1 MACSACAKRR
11 QQQANKTRSTP
22 TTTRSQNTSG
32 AQSQGA
38 NLRDKMRFT
47 GRQAMSRIEVERI
60 PGTVTDG
67 LFKFLDQKIAYFSD
81 IEREEAIAYIADLDG
96 RRRAVALEARGRV
109 LAYEEM
115 KKLLTLKQGG
125 CMSDIKS
132 RARLRPRTTSV
143 LDAMAAKVTADD
155 VAEPKKDVVD
165 VPENTTSVDLQ
176 GDSVPET
183 TTSADLQSDS
193 VPEPIQ
199 SPEVDVEDNDWLNQL
214 TVPEPEQQAPVSQT
228 PVVPEPEVHE
238 PAPVPSSDDLQ
249 RDELV
254 RRFQSLTTVD
264 PEVAEELYNSVFAPT
279 LEEQI
284 KRLRETEIETMRRQ
298 VEQQQQY
305 YQQMQQQSQQS
316 VSDKVD
322 AEITQK
328 YPRDQAAKILQSV
341 EFVQFLNSELP
352 PYATENGYDIL
363 KRAYAAGDA
372 SYVISAMDRFKGSR
386 AKPKPQ
392 VNADVSSG
400 GTQVA
405 DGNKTPKKLTEAQY
419 INERKKIMSA
429 PRGTYPPD
437 ALTKLAEQYLK
448 GA

>member
-1 MACSACAKRR
+1 
-11 QQQANKTRSTP
+11 
-22 TTTRSQNTSG
+22 
-32 AQSQGA
+32 
-38 NLRDKMRFT
+38 
-47 GRQAMSRIEVERI
+47 
-60 PGTVTDG
+60 
-67 LFKFLDQKIAYFSD
+67 
-81 IEREEAIAYIADLDG
+81 
-96 RRRAVALEARGRV
+96 
-109 LAYEEM
+109 
-115 KKLLTLKQGG
+115 
-125 CMSDIKS
+125 MSDIKS

-155 VAEPKKDVVD
+155 VAEPKKDTVD
-165 VPENTTSVDLQ
+165 VPENTANIDI
-176 GDSVPET
+176 
-183 TTSADLQSDS
+183 QSDS
-193 VPEPIQ
+193 VPELTQP
-199 SPEVDVEDNDWLNQL
+199 SEVNNEDDDWLGQL
-214 TVPEPEQQAPVSQT
+214 TVPEPAQSDPAPQTPTAVATEPPVS
-228 PVVPEPEVHE
+228 E
-238 PAPVPSSDDLQ
+238 PAPVLDTDDAQ
-249 RDELV
+249 REELV

-284 KRLRETEIETMRRQ
+284 KRLRETEIETMRKQ

-305 YQQMQQQSQQS
+305 YQQIQQQSQQS
-316 VSDKVD
+316 ISDKVD

-341 EFVQFLNSELP
+341 EFAQFLNSELP

-405 DGNKTPKKLTEAQY
+405 DGDKTPKKLTEAQY

>member
-1 MACSACAKRR
+1 
-11 QQQANKTRSTP
+11 
-22 TTTRSQNTSG
+22 
-32 AQSQGA
+32 
-38 NLRDKMRFT
+38 
-47 GRQAMSRIEVERI
+47 
-60 PGTVTDG
+60 
-67 LFKFLDQKIAYFSD
+67 
-81 IEREEAIAYIADLDG
+81 
-96 RRRAVALEARGRV
+96 
-109 LAYEEM
+109 
-115 KKLLTLKQGG
+115 
-125 CMSDIKS
+125 MSDIKS

-155 VAEPKKDVVD
+155 VAEPKKDTVD
-165 VPENTTSVDLQ
+165 VAEIPTSV
-176 GDSVPET
+176 
-183 TTSADLQSDS
+183 DLQSDS
-193 VPEPIQ
+193 VPETPTHTDLQ
-199 SPEVDVEDNDWLNQL
+199 SNSVSEPTPPPEVSNEDDDWLGQL
-214 TVPEPEQQAPVSQT
+214 TVSEPAQSDPAPQT
-228 PVVPEPEVHE
+228 PAAAVVEPQVPEPT
-238 PAPVPSSDDLQ
+238 PVLDTDDAQ
-249 RDELV
+249 REDLV

-284 KRLRETEIETMRRQ
+284 KRLRETEIATMRQQ

-316 VSDKVD
+316 ISDKVD

-405 DGNKTPKKLTEAQY
+405 DGDKTPKKLTEAQY

>member
-1 MACSACAKRR
+1 
-11 QQQANKTRSTP
+11 
-22 TTTRSQNTSG
+22 
-32 AQSQGA
+32 
-38 NLRDKMRFT
+38 
-47 GRQAMSRIEVERI
+47 
-60 PGTVTDG
+60 
-67 LFKFLDQKIAYFSD
+67 
-81 IEREEAIAYIADLDG
+81 
-96 RRRAVALEARGRV
+96 
-109 LAYEEM
+109 
-115 KKLLTLKQGG
+115 
-125 CMSDIKS
+125 MSDIKS

-155 VAEPKKDVVD
+155 VAEPTKDISN
-165 VPENTTSVDLQ
+165 VPESATSADIQGDSVSETTTSVDI
-176 GDSVPET
+176 
-183 TTSADLQSDS
+183 QSDS
-193 VPEPIQ
+193 VPEPAK
-199 SPEVDVEDNDWLNQL
+199 SPEVSTEDNDWLSQL
-214 TVPEPEQQAPVSQT
+214 TVPEPEQQVSVSQT
-228 PVVPEPEVHE
+228 TTVPEPEAHE
-238 PAPVPSSDDLQ
+238 PAPVPSSDDSQ

-284 KRLRETEIETMRRQ
+284 KRLRETEIETMRKQ

-316 VSDKVD
+316 ISDKVD

-341 EFVQFLNSELP
+341 EFAQFLNSELP

>member
-1 MACSACAKRR
+1 
-11 QQQANKTRSTP
+11 
-22 TTTRSQNTSG
+22 
-32 AQSQGA
+32 
-38 NLRDKMRFT
+38 
-47 GRQAMSRIEVERI
+47 
-60 PGTVTDG
+60 
-67 LFKFLDQKIAYFSD
+67 
-81 IEREEAIAYIADLDG
+81 
-96 RRRAVALEARGRV
+96 
-109 LAYEEM
+109 
-115 KKLLTLKQGG
+115 
-125 CMSDIKS
+125 MSDIKS

-155 VAEPKKDVVD
+155 VAEPKKDTVD
-165 VPENTTSVDLQ
+165 VPENTAN
-176 GDSVPET
+176 
-183 TTSADLQSDS
+183 ADIQSDS
-193 VPEPIQ
+193 VPETIAGHDIQ
-199 SPEVDVEDNDWLNQL
+199 SDSVPESTQPPEVSTEDNDWLGQL
-214 TVPEPEQQAPVSQT
+214 TVPEPAQSDPDPAPAPQTPAAVATEPPVSEPT
-228 PVVPEPEVHE
+228 PVLDT
-238 PAPVPSSDDLQ
+238 DDAQ
-249 RDELV
+249 RAELV

-284 KRLRETEIETMRRQ
+284 KRLRETEIETMRKQ

-305 YQQMQQQSQQS
+305 YQQIQQQSQQS
-316 VSDKVD
+316 ISDKVD

-341 EFVQFLNSELP
+341 EFAQFLNSELP

-405 DGNKTPKKLTEAQY
+405 DGDKAPKKLTEAQY
-419 INERKKIMSA
+419 ISERKKIMSA

>member
-1 MACSACAKRR
+1 
-11 QQQANKTRSTP
+11 
-22 TTTRSQNTSG
+22 
-32 AQSQGA
+32 
-38 NLRDKMRFT
+38 
-47 GRQAMSRIEVERI
+47 
-60 PGTVTDG
+60 
-67 LFKFLDQKIAYFSD
+67 
-81 IEREEAIAYIADLDG
+81 
-96 RRRAVALEARGRV
+96 
-109 LAYEEM
+109 
-115 KKLLTLKQGG
+115 
-125 CMSDIKS
+125 MSDIKS

-155 VAEPKKDVVD
+155 VAEPKKDTVD
-165 VPENTTSVDLQ
+165 VPENTANADIQS
-176 GDSVPET
+176 DSVPET
-183 TTSADLQSDS
+183 TAGRDIQSDS
-193 VPEPIQ
+193 VSESAPP
-199 SPEVDVEDNDWLNQL
+199 PEVNNEDDDWLGQL
-214 TVPEPEQQAPVSQT
+214 TVPEPAQSDPAQQTSAAEATEPPVS
-228 PVVPEPEVHE
+228 E
-238 PAPVPSSDDLQ
+238 PAPVLDTDDAQ

-284 KRLRETEIETMRRQ
+284 KRLRETEIETMRKQ

-305 YQQMQQQSQQS
+305 YQQIQQQSQQS
-316 VSDKVD
+316 ISDKVD

-341 EFVQFLNSELP
+341 EFAQFLNSELP

-405 DGNKTPKKLTEAQY
+405 DGEKTPKKLTEAQY

>member
-1 MACSACAKRR
+1 
-11 QQQANKTRSTP
+11 
-22 TTTRSQNTSG
+22 
-32 AQSQGA
+32 
-38 NLRDKMRFT
+38 
-47 GRQAMSRIEVERI
+47 
-60 PGTVTDG
+60 
-67 LFKFLDQKIAYFSD
+67 
-81 IEREEAIAYIADLDG
+81 
-96 RRRAVALEARGRV
+96 
-109 LAYEEM
+109 
-115 KKLLTLKQGG
+115 
-125 CMSDIKS
+125 MSDIKS

-155 VAEPKKDVVD
+155 VAEPRKDTVD
-165 VPENTTSVDLQ
+165 VPENTTNADIQS
-176 GDSVPET
+176 DSVPET
-183 TTSADLQSDS
+183 TAGHGIQSDS
-193 VPEPIQ
+193 VPEPSQ
-199 SPEVDVEDNDWLNQL
+199 SSEVNNEDDDWLGQL
-214 TVPEPEQQAPVSQT
+214 TVPEPEQQTPATQT
-228 PVVPEPEVHE
+228 TTVPEPEVHE
-238 PAPVPSSDDLQ
+238 PAPVPNSDDAQ
-249 RDELV
+249 RAELA
-254 RRFQSLTTVD
+254 RRFQNLTTVD

-279 LEEQI
+279 LEEHI
-284 KRLRETEIETMRRQ
+284 KRLRETEIETMRKQ

-405 DGNKTPKKLTEAQY
+405 DGDKTPKKLTEAQY

>member
-1 MACSACAKRR
+1 
-11 QQQANKTRSTP
+11 
-22 TTTRSQNTSG
+22 
-32 AQSQGA
+32 
-38 NLRDKMRFT
+38 
-47 GRQAMSRIEVERI
+47 
-60 PGTVTDG
+60 
-67 LFKFLDQKIAYFSD
+67 
-81 IEREEAIAYIADLDG
+81 
-96 RRRAVALEARGRV
+96 
-109 LAYEEM
+109 
-115 KKLLTLKQGG
+115 
-125 CMSDIKS
+125 MSDIKS

-155 VAEPKKDVVD
+155 VAEPKKDTAD
-165 VPENTTSVDLQ
+165 VPETSTNADIQ
-176 GDSVPET
+176 SDSVPET
-183 TTSADLQSDS
+183 PAGHDIQSDS
-193 VPEPIQ
+193 VPEPAQ
-199 SPEVDVEDNDWLNQL
+199 SSEVSTDDSDWLSQL
-214 TVPEPEQQAPVSQT
+214 TVPEPEQQIPATQT
-228 PVVPEPEVHE
+228 TTVPEPEVHE
-238 PAPVPSSDDLQ
+238 PAPVSNSDDSQ
-249 RDELV
+249 REELV

-284 KRLRETEIETMRRQ
+284 KRLRETEIETMRKQ

-316 VSDKVD
+316 ISDKVD

-341 EFVQFLNSELP
+341 EFAQFLNSELP

-405 DGNKTPKKLTEAQY
+405 DGDKTPKKLTEAQY

>member
-1 MACSACAKRR
+1 
-11 QQQANKTRSTP
+11 
-22 TTTRSQNTSG
+22 
-32 AQSQGA
+32 
-38 NLRDKMRFT
+38 
-47 GRQAMSRIEVERI
+47 
-60 PGTVTDG
+60 
-67 LFKFLDQKIAYFSD
+67 
-81 IEREEAIAYIADLDG
+81 
-96 RRRAVALEARGRV
+96 
-109 LAYEEM
+109 
-115 KKLLTLKQGG
+115 
-125 CMSDIKS
+125 MSDIKS

-155 VAEPKKDVVD
+155 VAEPKKDTAD
-165 VPENTTSVDLQ
+165 VPENTANADIQS
-176 GDSVPET
+176 GSVPET
-183 TTSADLQSDS
+183 TAGQDIQSDS
-193 VPEPIQ
+193 VSEPA
-199 SPEVDVEDNDWLNQL
+199 PPAEVNNEDDDWLGQL
-214 TVPEPEQQAPVSQT
+214 TVPEPAQSDPAPQT
-228 PVVPEPEVHE
+228 PVAVATEPPVSE
-238 PAPVPSSDDLQ
+238 PTPVLDTDDAQ
-249 RDELV
+249 RAELV

-341 EFVQFLNSELP
+341 EFAQFLNSELP

-405 DGNKTPKKLTEAQY
+405 DGDKAPKKLTEAQY

>member
-1 MACSACAKRR
+1 
-11 QQQANKTRSTP
+11 
-22 TTTRSQNTSG
+22 
-32 AQSQGA
+32 
-38 NLRDKMRFT
+38 
-47 GRQAMSRIEVERI
+47 
-60 PGTVTDG
+60 
-67 LFKFLDQKIAYFSD
+67 
-81 IEREEAIAYIADLDG
+81 
-96 RRRAVALEARGRV
+96 
-109 LAYEEM
+109 
-115 KKLLTLKQGG
+115 
-125 CMSDIKS
+125 MSDIKS

-155 VAEPKKDVVD
+155 VAEPKKDTVD

-176 GDSVPET
+176 SDSVPET
-183 TTSADLQSDS
+183 TAGHDIQSDS
-193 VPEPIQ
+193 VSEQTQP
-199 SPEVDVEDNDWLNQL
+199 PEVNNEDDYDWLGQL
-214 TVPEPEQQAPVSQT
+214 TVPEPAQSDPTPQIPAAVTTEPPVS
-228 PVVPEPEVHE
+228 E
-238 PAPVPSSDDLQ
+238 PAPVLDTDDAQ
-249 RDELV
+249 RAELA
-254 RRFQSLTTVD
+254 RRFQNLTTVD

-284 KRLRETEIETMRRQ
+284 KRLRETEIETMRKQ

-305 YQQMQQQSQQS
+305 YQQIQQQSQQS
-316 VSDKVD
+316 ISDKVD

-341 EFVQFLNSELP
+341 EFAQFLNSELP

-419 INERKKIMSA
+419 ISERKKIMSA

>member
-1 MACSACAKRR
+1 
-11 QQQANKTRSTP
+11 
-22 TTTRSQNTSG
+22 
-32 AQSQGA
+32 
-38 NLRDKMRFT
+38 
-47 GRQAMSRIEVERI
+47 
-60 PGTVTDG
+60 
-67 LFKFLDQKIAYFSD
+67 
-81 IEREEAIAYIADLDG
+81 
-96 RRRAVALEARGRV
+96 
-109 LAYEEM
+109 
-115 KKLLTLKQGG
+115 
-125 CMSDIKS
+125 MSDIKS

-155 VAEPKKDVVD
+155 VAEPKKDTVD
-165 VPENTTSVDLQ
+165 VPENTANADIQS
-176 GDSVPET
+176 DSVPET
-183 TTSADLQSDS
+183 TAGHDIQSDS
-193 VPEPIQ
+193 VPESTQP
-199 SPEVDVEDNDWLNQL
+199 PEVNNEDDDWLGQL
-214 TVPEPEQQAPVSQT
+214 TVPEPAQSDPAPQTPAAAATEPPVSEPT
-228 PVVPEPEVHE
+228 PVLDT
-238 PAPVPSSDDLQ
+238 DDSQ
-249 RDELV
+249 REELV

-284 KRLRETEIETMRRQ
+284 KRLRETEIETMRKQ

-305 YQQMQQQSQQS
+305 YQQIQQQSQQS
-316 VSDKVD
+316 ISDKVD

-341 EFVQFLNSELP
+341 EFAQFLNSELP

-400 GTQVA
+400 GTQIA
-405 DGNKTPKKLTEAQY
+405 DGEKAPKKLTEAQY

>member
-1 MACSACAKRR
+1 
-11 QQQANKTRSTP
+11 
-22 TTTRSQNTSG
+22 
-32 AQSQGA
+32 
-38 NLRDKMRFT
+38 
-47 GRQAMSRIEVERI
+47 
-60 PGTVTDG
+60 
-67 LFKFLDQKIAYFSD
+67 
-81 IEREEAIAYIADLDG
+81 
-96 RRRAVALEARGRV
+96 
-109 LAYEEM
+109 
-115 KKLLTLKQGG
+115 
-125 CMSDIKS
+125 MSDIKS

-155 VAEPKKDVVD
+155 VAEPKKDTVD
-165 VPENTTSVDLQ
+165 VSETPTHIDLQSDGVPETPTSVDLQ
-176 GDSVPET
+176 SNSVSEPTPPPEVSNEDDDWLGQLT
-183 TTSADLQSDS
+183 VSEPAQSDPAPQTPAAVVVEPQ
-193 VPEPIQ
+193 VPEP
-199 SPEVDVEDNDWLNQL
+199 
-214 TVPEPEQQAPVSQT
+214 T
-228 PVVPEPEVHE
+228 PVLDI
-238 PAPVPSSDDLQ
+238 DDAQ
-249 RDELV
+249 REELV

-284 KRLRETEIETMRRQ
+284 KRLRETEIATMRQQ

-316 VSDKVD
+316 ISDKVD

-405 DGNKTPKKLTEAQY
+405 EGNKTPKKLTEAQY

>member
-1 MACSACAKRR
+1 
-11 QQQANKTRSTP
+11 
-22 TTTRSQNTSG
+22 
-32 AQSQGA
+32 
-38 NLRDKMRFT
+38 
-47 GRQAMSRIEVERI
+47 
-60 PGTVTDG
+60 
-67 LFKFLDQKIAYFSD
+67 
-81 IEREEAIAYIADLDG
+81 
-96 RRRAVALEARGRV
+96 
-109 LAYEEM
+109 
-115 KKLLTLKQGG
+115 
-125 CMSDIKS
+125 MSDIKS

-155 VAEPKKDVVD
+155 VAEPRKDTVD
-165 VPENTTSVDLQ
+165 VPENTTSADIQ
-176 GDSVPET
+176 SDSVPET
-183 TTSADLQSDS
+183 TVGHDIQSDS
-193 VPEPIQ
+193 VPEPSQ
-199 SPEVDVEDNDWLNQL
+199 SSEVNNEDDDWLGQL
-214 TVPEPEQQAPVSQT
+214 TVPEPEQQTPATQT
-228 PVVPEPEVHE
+228 TTVPEPEVHE
-238 PAPVPSSDDLQ
+238 PAPVPNSDDAQ
-249 RDELV
+249 RAELA
-254 RRFQSLTTVD
+254 RRFQNLTTVD

-279 LEEQI
+279 LEEHI
-284 KRLRETEIETMRRQ
+284 KRLRETEIETMRKQ

-405 DGNKTPKKLTEAQY
+405 DGDKTPKKLTEAQY

>member
-1 MACSACAKRR
+1 
-11 QQQANKTRSTP
+11 
-22 TTTRSQNTSG
+22 
-32 AQSQGA
+32 
-38 NLRDKMRFT
+38 
-47 GRQAMSRIEVERI
+47 
-60 PGTVTDG
+60 
-67 LFKFLDQKIAYFSD
+67 
-81 IEREEAIAYIADLDG
+81 
-96 RRRAVALEARGRV
+96 
-109 LAYEEM
+109 
-115 KKLLTLKQGG
+115 
-125 CMSDIKS
+125 MSDIKS

-155 VAEPKKDVVD
+155 VAEPKKDTVD
-165 VPENTTSVDLQ
+165 VPENTANADIQS
-176 GDSVPET
+176 DSVPET
-183 TTSADLQSDS
+183 TTSANLQSDS
-193 VPEPIQ
+193 VPEPAQ
-199 SPEVDVEDNDWLNQL
+199 SSEVNNEDDDWLGQL
-214 TVPEPEQQAPVSQT
+214 TVPESAQSDPAPAPAPQT
-228 PVVPEPEVHE
+228 PAAVATEPSVSE
-238 PAPVPSSDDLQ
+238 PAPVLATDDAQ
-249 RDELV
+249 RAELA
-254 RRFQSLTTVD
+254 RRFQNLTTVD

-284 KRLRETEIETMRRQ
+284 KRLRETEIETMRKQ

-316 VSDKVD
+316 ISDKVD

-341 EFVQFLNSELP
+341 EFAQFLNSELP

-405 DGNKTPKKLTEAQY
+405 DGDKAPKKLTEAQY

>member
-1 MACSACAKRR
+1 
-11 QQQANKTRSTP
+11 
-22 TTTRSQNTSG
+22 
-32 AQSQGA
+32 
-38 NLRDKMRFT
+38 
-47 GRQAMSRIEVERI
+47 
-60 PGTVTDG
+60 
-67 LFKFLDQKIAYFSD
+67 
-81 IEREEAIAYIADLDG
+81 
-96 RRRAVALEARGRV
+96 
-109 LAYEEM
+109 
-115 KKLLTLKQGG
+115 
-125 CMSDIKS
+125 MSDIKS

-155 VAEPKKDVVD
+155 VAEPRKDTVD
-165 VPENTTSVDLQ
+165 VPENTTS
-176 GDSVPET
+176 
-183 TTSADLQSDS
+183 ADIQSDS
-193 VPEPIQ
+193 VPEPAQ
-199 SPEVDVEDNDWLNQL
+199 SSEVSTDDSDWLSQL
-214 TVPEPEQQAPVSQT
+214 TVPEPEQQTPTTQT
-228 PVVPEPEVHE
+228 ITVPEPEPEVHE
-238 PAPVPSSDDLQ
+238 PTPVPNSDDSQ
-249 RDELV
+249 REELV

-264 PEVAEELYNSVFAPT
+264 PEVAEELYNSVFATT

-284 KRLRETEIETMRRQ
+284 KRLRETEIETMRKQ

-316 VSDKVD
+316 ISDKVD

-341 EFVQFLNSELP
+341 EFAQFLNSELP

-419 INERKKIMSA
+419 ISERKKIMSA

>member
-1 MACSACAKRR
+1 
-11 QQQANKTRSTP
+11 
-22 TTTRSQNTSG
+22 
-32 AQSQGA
+32 
-38 NLRDKMRFT
+38 
-47 GRQAMSRIEVERI
+47 
-60 PGTVTDG
+60 
-67 LFKFLDQKIAYFSD
+67 
-81 IEREEAIAYIADLDG
+81 
-96 RRRAVALEARGRV
+96 
-109 LAYEEM
+109 
-115 KKLLTLKQGG
+115 
-125 CMSDIKS
+125 MSDIKS

-155 VAEPKKDVVD
+155 VAEPKKDTVD

-183 TTSADLQSDS
+183 TTSVDIQGDS
-193 VPEPIQ
+193 VSEPTQ
-199 SPEVDVEDNDWLNQL
+199 PPEVNNEDDDWLGQL
-214 TVPEPEQQAPVSQT
+214 TVPEPAQSDPAPQTPAAVATEPPVS
-228 PVVPEPEVHE
+228 E
-238 PAPVPSSDDLQ
+238 PAPVLDTDDAQ
-249 RDELV
+249 REELV

-284 KRLRETEIETMRRQ
+284 KRLRETEIETMRKQ
-298 VEQQQQY
+298 VEQQHQY

-341 EFVQFLNSELP
+341 EFAQFLNSELP

>member
-1 MACSACAKRR
+1 
-11 QQQANKTRSTP
+11 
-22 TTTRSQNTSG
+22 
-32 AQSQGA
+32 
-38 NLRDKMRFT
+38 
-47 GRQAMSRIEVERI
+47 
-60 PGTVTDG
+60 
-67 LFKFLDQKIAYFSD
+67 
-81 IEREEAIAYIADLDG
+81 
-96 RRRAVALEARGRV
+96 
-109 LAYEEM
+109 
-115 KKLLTLKQGG
+115 
-125 CMSDIKS
+125 MSDIKS

-155 VAEPKKDVVD
+155 VAEPKKDTVD
-165 VPENTTSVDLQ
+165 VL
-176 GDSVPET
+176 ET
-183 TTSADLQSDS
+183 PTSANLQSDS
-193 VPEPIQ
+193 VPETTAGHDIQ
-199 SPEVDVEDNDWLNQL
+199 SDSVPEPSQSSEVNNEDDDWLGQL
-214 TVPEPEQQAPVSQT
+214 TVPEPEQQTPATQT
-228 PVVPEPEVHE
+228 TTVPEPEVHE
-238 PAPVPSSDDLQ
+238 PAPVPNSDDAQ
-249 RDELV
+249 RAELA
-254 RRFQSLTTVD
+254 RRFQNLTTVD

-284 KRLRETEIETMRRQ
+284 KRLRETEIEPMRRQ
-298 VEQQQQY
+298 GEQQQQY

-316 VSDKVD
+316 ISDKVD

-328 YPRDQAAKILQSV
+328 YSRDQAAKILQSV

-363 KRAYAAGDA
+363 KRAYVAGDA

-405 DGNKTPKKLTEAQY
+405 DGDKTPKKLTEAQY

>member
-1 MACSACAKRR
+1 
-11 QQQANKTRSTP
+11 
-22 TTTRSQNTSG
+22 
-32 AQSQGA
+32 
-38 NLRDKMRFT
+38 
-47 GRQAMSRIEVERI
+47 
-60 PGTVTDG
+60 
-67 LFKFLDQKIAYFSD
+67 
-81 IEREEAIAYIADLDG
+81 
-96 RRRAVALEARGRV
+96 
-109 LAYEEM
+109 
-115 KKLLTLKQGG
+115 
-125 CMSDIKS
+125 MSDIKS

-155 VAEPKKDVVD
+155 VAEPKKDTVD
-165 VPENTTSVDLQ
+165 VPENTAN
-176 GDSVPET
+176 
-183 TTSADLQSDS
+183 ADIQSDS
-193 VPEPIQ
+193 VPENTANADIQ
-199 SPEVDVEDNDWLNQL
+199 SDSVSEPTQPPEVNNEDDDWLGQL
-214 TVPEPEQQAPVSQT
+214 TVPEPAQSDPAPQIPAAVATEPPVSEPT
-228 PVVPEPEVHE
+228 PVLYT
-238 PAPVPSSDDLQ
+238 DDAQ
-249 RDELV
+249 RAELA
-254 RRFQSLTTVD
+254 RRFQNLTTVD

-284 KRLRETEIETMRRQ
+284 KRLRETEIETMRKQ

-316 VSDKVD
+316 ISDKVD

-405 DGNKTPKKLTEAQY
+405 DGDKAPKKLTEAQY

>member
-1 MACSACAKRR
+1 
-11 QQQANKTRSTP
+11 
-22 TTTRSQNTSG
+22 
-32 AQSQGA
+32 
-38 NLRDKMRFT
+38 
-47 GRQAMSRIEVERI
+47 
-60 PGTVTDG
+60 
-67 LFKFLDQKIAYFSD
+67 
-81 IEREEAIAYIADLDG
+81 
-96 RRRAVALEARGRV
+96 
-109 LAYEEM
+109 
-115 KKLLTLKQGG
+115 
-125 CMSDIKS
+125 MSDIKS

-155 VAEPKKDVVD
+155 VAEPKKDTVEVVEIPTSAD
-165 VPENTTSVDLQ
+165 VQS
-176 GDSVPET
+176 DSVSET
-183 TTSADLQSDS
+183 TTSTNLQSDS
-193 VPEPIQ
+193 VPEPTQ
-199 SPEVDVEDNDWLNQL
+199 SAEASTDDNDWLSQL
-214 TVPEPEQQAPVSQT
+214 TVPEPEQQVPVSQT
-228 PVVPEPEVHE
+228 TTVPEPEAHE
-238 PAPVPSSDDLQ
+238 LAPAPASSSDDAQ
-249 RDELV
+249 REELV

-279 LEEQI
+279 LEEHI

-305 YQQMQQQSQQS
+305 YQQIQQQSQQS
-316 VSDKVD
+316 ISDKVD

-372 SYVISAMDRFKGSR
+372 SYVISAMDRFKSSR

>member
-1 MACSACAKRR
+1 
-11 QQQANKTRSTP
+11 
-22 TTTRSQNTSG
+22 
-32 AQSQGA
+32 
-38 NLRDKMRFT
+38 
-47 GRQAMSRIEVERI
+47 
-60 PGTVTDG
+60 
-67 LFKFLDQKIAYFSD
+67 
-81 IEREEAIAYIADLDG
+81 
-96 RRRAVALEARGRV
+96 
-109 LAYEEM
+109 
-115 KKLLTLKQGG
+115 
-125 CMSDIKS
+125 MSDIKS

-155 VAEPKKDVVD
+155 VAEPKKDTVD
-165 VPENTTSVDLQ
+165 VPENTTN
-176 GDSVPET
+176 
-183 TTSADLQSDS
+183 ADIQSDS
-193 VPEPIQ
+193 VPENATSVDIQ
-199 SPEVDVEDNDWLNQL
+199 SDSVSEPAPPPEVNNEDDDDWIGQL
-214 TVPEPEQQAPVSQT
+214 TVPEPTQSDPAPQTPAAATEPPVSEPT
-228 PVVPEPEVHE
+228 PVLDTGD
-238 PAPVPSSDDLQ
+238 SQ
-249 RDELV
+249 REELV

-284 KRLRETEIETMRRQ
+284 KRLRETEIETMRKQ

-316 VSDKVD
+316 ISDKVD

>member
-1 MACSACAKRR
+1 
-11 QQQANKTRSTP
+11 
-22 TTTRSQNTSG
+22 
-32 AQSQGA
+32 
-38 NLRDKMRFT
+38 
-47 GRQAMSRIEVERI
+47 
-60 PGTVTDG
+60 
-67 LFKFLDQKIAYFSD
+67 
-81 IEREEAIAYIADLDG
+81 
-96 RRRAVALEARGRV
+96 
-109 LAYEEM
+109 
-115 KKLLTLKQGG
+115 
-125 CMSDIKS
+125 MSDIKS

-155 VAEPKKDVVD
+155 VAEPKKDTVD
-165 VPENTTSVDLQ
+165 APETTTSADIQSDSVPETTTSVDLQ
-176 GDSVPET
+176 GDSVPEST
-183 TTSADLQSDS
+183 Q
-193 VPEPIQ
+193 P
-199 SPEVDVEDNDWLNQL
+199 PEVNNEDDDWLGQL
-214 TVPEPEQQAPVSQT
+214 TVPEPAQSDPDPDPAPQTPAAVATEPPVSEPT
-228 PVVPEPEVHE
+228 PVLDT
-238 PAPVPSSDDLQ
+238 DDAQ
-249 RDELV
+249 RAELV

-284 KRLRETEIETMRRQ
+284 KRLRETEIETMRKQ

-305 YQQMQQQSQQS
+305 YQQIQQQSQQS
-316 VSDKVD
+316 ISDKVD

-341 EFVQFLNSELP
+341 EFAQFLNSELP

-405 DGNKTPKKLTEAQY
+405 DGDKAPKKLTEAQY

>member
-1 MACSACAKRR
+1 
-11 QQQANKTRSTP
+11 
-22 TTTRSQNTSG
+22 
-32 AQSQGA
+32 
-38 NLRDKMRFT
+38 
-47 GRQAMSRIEVERI
+47 
-60 PGTVTDG
+60 
-67 LFKFLDQKIAYFSD
+67 
-81 IEREEAIAYIADLDG
+81 
-96 RRRAVALEARGRV
+96 
-109 LAYEEM
+109 
-115 KKLLTLKQGG
+115 
-125 CMSDIKS
+125 MSDIKS

-155 VAEPKKDVVD
+155 VAEPTKDISNVPESATGVD
-165 VPENTTSVDLQ
+165 VQ
-176 GDSVPET
+176 GDSVSET
-183 TTSADLQSDS
+183 PTHIDLQSDS
-193 VPEPIQ
+193 VSEPTQ
-199 SPEVDVEDNDWLNQL
+199 SPEVNSEDDDWLGQL
-214 TVPEPEQQAPVSQT
+214 TVPEPAQSDPAPQT
-228 PVVPEPEVHE
+228 PATQTTIVPESEVHE
-238 PAPVPSSDDLQ
+238 PAPVSNSDDSQ
-249 RDELV
+249 REELV

-279 LEEQI
+279 LEEHI
-284 KRLRETEIETMRRQ
+284 KRLRETEIETMRKQ

-305 YQQMQQQSQQS
+305 YQQIQQQSQQS
-316 VSDKVD
+316 ISDKVD

-341 EFVQFLNSELP
+341 EFAQFLNSELP

>member
-1 MACSACAKRR
+1 
-11 QQQANKTRSTP
+11 
-22 TTTRSQNTSG
+22 
-32 AQSQGA
+32 
-38 NLRDKMRFT
+38 
-47 GRQAMSRIEVERI
+47 
-60 PGTVTDG
+60 
-67 LFKFLDQKIAYFSD
+67 
-81 IEREEAIAYIADLDG
+81 
-96 RRRAVALEARGRV
+96 
-109 LAYEEM
+109 
-115 KKLLTLKQGG
+115 
-125 CMSDIKS
+125 MSDIKS

-155 VAEPKKDVVD
+155 VAEPKKDTLD
-165 VPENTTSVDLQ
+165 VPENTTRADIQS
-176 GDSVPET
+176 DSVPET
-183 TTSADLQSDS
+183 TTSADIQGDS
-193 VPEPIQ
+193 IPEPAQ
-199 SPEVDVEDNDWLNQL
+199 SPEVSTEDNDWLSQL
-214 TVPEPEQQAPVSQT
+214 TVPEPEQQVPVTQPT
-228 PVVPEPEVHE
+228 TVPEIEASE
-238 PAPVPSSDDLQ
+238 PAPSPNTDDLQ
-249 RDELV
+249 REELV

-279 LEEQI
+279 LDEHI
-284 KRLRETEIETMRRQ
+284 KRLRETEIETMRKQ

-316 VSDKVD
+316 ISDKVD

-400 GTQVA
+400 G
-405 DGNKTPKKLTEAQY
+405 G
-419 INERKKIMSA
+419 R
-429 PRGTYPPD
+429 
-437 ALTKLAEQYLK
+437 
-448 GA
+448 

>member
-1 MACSACAKRR
+1 
-11 QQQANKTRSTP
+11 
-22 TTTRSQNTSG
+22 
-32 AQSQGA
+32 
-38 NLRDKMRFT
+38 
-47 GRQAMSRIEVERI
+47 
-60 PGTVTDG
+60 
-67 LFKFLDQKIAYFSD
+67 
-81 IEREEAIAYIADLDG
+81 
-96 RRRAVALEARGRV
+96 
-109 LAYEEM
+109 
-115 KKLLTLKQGG
+115 
-125 CMSDIKS
+125 MSDIKS

-155 VAEPKKDVVD
+155 VAEPKKDIAD
-165 VPENTTSVDLQ
+165 APENTTSVDIQ

-183 TTSADLQSDS
+183 TTSVDIQGDS
-193 VPEPIQ
+193 VPEPSQ
-199 SPEVDVEDNDWLNQL
+199 SSEISTDDNDWLEQL
-214 TVPEPEQQAPVSQT
+214 TVPESTQPDPAPQT
-228 PVVPEPEVHE
+228 PATQTTVVPEPEVYE
-238 PAPVPSSDDLQ
+238 PSPVPSSDDSQ
-249 RDELV
+249 REELV

-284 KRLRETEIETMRRQ
+284 KRLRETEIETMRKQ

-341 EFVQFLNSELP
+341 EFAQFLNNELP

>member
-1 MACSACAKRR
+1 
-11 QQQANKTRSTP
+11 
-22 TTTRSQNTSG
+22 
-32 AQSQGA
+32 
-38 NLRDKMRFT
+38 
-47 GRQAMSRIEVERI
+47 
-60 PGTVTDG
+60 
-67 LFKFLDQKIAYFSD
+67 
-81 IEREEAIAYIADLDG
+81 
-96 RRRAVALEARGRV
+96 
-109 LAYEEM
+109 
-115 KKLLTLKQGG
+115 
-125 CMSDIKS
+125 MSDIKS

-155 VAEPKKDVVD
+155 VAEPKKDTVD
-165 VPENTTSVDLQ
+165 VPENTAN
-176 GDSVPET
+176 
-183 TTSADLQSDS
+183 ADIQSDS
-193 VPEPIQ
+193 VPETAAGHDIQ
-199 SPEVDVEDNDWLNQL
+199 SDSVSESTQPPEVNNEDDDWLGQL
-214 TVPEPEQQAPVSQT
+214 TVPEPTQLDPAPQTPAAVATEPPVSEPT
-228 PVVPEPEVHE
+228 PVLDT
-238 PAPVPSSDDLQ
+238 DDAQ
-249 RDELV
+249 RDELA
-254 RRFQSLTTVD
+254 RRFQNLTTVD

-316 VSDKVD
+316 ISDKVD

-341 EFVQFLNSELP
+341 EFAQFLNSELP

-405 DGNKTPKKLTEAQY
+405 DGDKAPKKLTEAQY

>member
-1 MACSACAKRR
+1 
-11 QQQANKTRSTP
+11 
-22 TTTRSQNTSG
+22 
-32 AQSQGA
+32 
-38 NLRDKMRFT
+38 
-47 GRQAMSRIEVERI
+47 
-60 PGTVTDG
+60 
-67 LFKFLDQKIAYFSD
+67 
-81 IEREEAIAYIADLDG
+81 
-96 RRRAVALEARGRV
+96 
-109 LAYEEM
+109 
-115 KKLLTLKQGG
+115 
-125 CMSDIKS
+125 MSDIKS

-155 VAEPKKDVVD
+155 VAEPKKDVAD
-165 VPENTTSVDLQ
+165 VPETSTNADLQGDSVPETTTSVDLQ
-176 GDSVPET
+176 GDSVPEP
-183 TTSADLQSDS
+183 SQSS
-193 VPEPIQ
+193 
-199 SPEVDVEDNDWLNQL
+199 EVNNEDDDWLGQL
-214 TVPEPEQQAPVSQT
+214 TVPELEQQTPATQT
-228 PVVPEPEVHE
+228 PATQTTTVPEPEVHE
-238 PAPVPSSDDLQ
+238 PAPVSNSDDSQ
-249 RDELV
+249 QEELV

-284 KRLRETEIETMRRQ
+284 KRLRETEIETMRKQ

-305 YQQMQQQSQQS
+305 YQQIQQQSQQS
-316 VSDKVD
+316 ISDKVD

-341 EFVQFLNSELP
+341 EFAQFLNSELP

>member
-1 MACSACAKRR
+1 
-11 QQQANKTRSTP
+11 
-22 TTTRSQNTSG
+22 
-32 AQSQGA
+32 
-38 NLRDKMRFT
+38 
-47 GRQAMSRIEVERI
+47 
-60 PGTVTDG
+60 
-67 LFKFLDQKIAYFSD
+67 
-81 IEREEAIAYIADLDG
+81 
-96 RRRAVALEARGRV
+96 
-109 LAYEEM
+109 
-115 KKLLTLKQGG
+115 
-125 CMSDIKS
+125 MSDIKS

-155 VAEPKKDVVD
+155 VAEPKKDTVD
-165 VPENTTSVDLQ
+165 VPENTANADIQS
-176 GDSVPET
+176 DSVPET
-183 TTSADLQSDS
+183 TAGHDIQSDS
-193 VPEPIQ
+193 VSEPAQ
-199 SPEVDVEDNDWLNQL
+199 SSEVNNEDDDWLGQL
-214 TVPEPEQQAPVSQT
+214 TVPEPAQSDPAPQT
-228 PVVPEPEVHE
+228 PTTQTTTVPEPEVHE
-238 PAPVPSSDDLQ
+238 PAPVSNSDDSQ
-249 RDELV
+249 REELV

-341 EFVQFLNSELP
+341 EFAQFLNSELP

-405 DGNKTPKKLTEAQY
+405 DGDKAPKKLTEAQY

>member
-1 MACSACAKRR
+1 
-11 QQQANKTRSTP
+11 
-22 TTTRSQNTSG
+22 
-32 AQSQGA
+32 
-38 NLRDKMRFT
+38 
-47 GRQAMSRIEVERI
+47 
-60 PGTVTDG
+60 
-67 LFKFLDQKIAYFSD
+67 
-81 IEREEAIAYIADLDG
+81 
-96 RRRAVALEARGRV
+96 
-109 LAYEEM
+109 
-115 KKLLTLKQGG
+115 
-125 CMSDIKS
+125 MSDIKT

-155 VAEPKKDVVD
+155 VAEPRKDTVD
-165 VPENTTSVDLQ
+165 VPETTISADIQ
-176 GDSVPET
+176 GDSVPENT
-183 TTSADLQSDS
+183 ISADIQSDS
-193 VPEPIQ
+193 VSEPTQ
-199 SPEVDVEDNDWLNQL
+199 SAEVNNEDDDWLGQL
-214 TVPEPEQQAPVSQT
+214 TVPEPAQSDPAPQIPAAVATEPPVS
-228 PVVPEPEVHE
+228 E
-238 PAPVPSSDDLQ
+238 PAPVLDTDDAQ
-249 RDELV
+249 RAELA
-254 RRFQSLTTVD
+254 RRFQNLTTVD

-284 KRLRETEIETMRRQ
+284 KRLRETEIETMRKQ

-316 VSDKVD
+316 ISDKVD

-405 DGNKTPKKLTEAQY
+405 DGDKAPKKLTEAQY

>member
-1 MACSACAKRR
+1 
-11 QQQANKTRSTP
+11 
-22 TTTRSQNTSG
+22 
-32 AQSQGA
+32 
-38 NLRDKMRFT
+38 
-47 GRQAMSRIEVERI
+47 
-60 PGTVTDG
+60 
-67 LFKFLDQKIAYFSD
+67 
-81 IEREEAIAYIADLDG
+81 
-96 RRRAVALEARGRV
+96 
-109 LAYEEM
+109 
-115 KKLLTLKQGG
+115 
-125 CMSDIKS
+125 MSDIKS

-155 VAEPKKDVVD
+155 VAEPKKDTVD
-165 VPENTTSVDLQ
+165 VPENTANVDIQ
-176 GDSVPET
+176 SDSVPET
-183 TTSADLQSDS
+183 TAGQDIQNDS
-193 VPEPIQ
+193 VSESTQP
-199 SPEVDVEDNDWLNQL
+199 PEVNNEDDDWLGQL
-214 TVPEPEQQAPVSQT
+214 TVPEPAQSDPAPQIPAVVVTEPPVS
-228 PVVPEPEVHE
+228 E
-238 PAPVPSSDDLQ
+238 PAPVLDTDDAQ
-249 RDELV
+249 RAELA
-254 RRFQSLTTVD
+254 RRFQNLTTVD

-284 KRLRETEIETMRRQ
+284 KRLRETEIETMRKQ

-316 VSDKVD
+316 ISDKVD

-405 DGNKTPKKLTEAQY
+405 DGDKAPKKLTEAQY

>member
-1 MACSACAKRR
+1 
-11 QQQANKTRSTP
+11 
-22 TTTRSQNTSG
+22 
-32 AQSQGA
+32 
-38 NLRDKMRFT
+38 
-47 GRQAMSRIEVERI
+47 
-60 PGTVTDG
+60 
-67 LFKFLDQKIAYFSD
+67 
-81 IEREEAIAYIADLDG
+81 
-96 RRRAVALEARGRV
+96 
-109 LAYEEM
+109 
-115 KKLLTLKQGG
+115 
-125 CMSDIKS
+125 MSDIKS

-155 VAEPKKDVVD
+155 VAEPTKDISNVLESATSAD
-165 VPENTTSVDLQ
+165 IQGDSVPETTTSVDLQ
-176 GDSVPET
+176 GDSV
-183 TTSADLQSDS
+183 S
-193 VPEPIQ
+193 EPTQ
-199 SPEVDVEDNDWLNQL
+199 PPEVNNEDDDWLGQL
-214 TVPEPEQQAPVSQT
+214 TVPEPEQQTPATQT
-228 PVVPEPEVHE
+228 PATQTTTVPEPEVHE
-238 PAPVPSSDDLQ
+238 PAPVSNSDDLQ
-249 RDELV
+249 REELV

-284 KRLRETEIETMRRQ
+284 KRLRETEIETMRKQ

-316 VSDKVD
+316 ISDKVD

-328 YPRDQAAKILQSV
+328 YPREQAAKILQSV

-405 DGNKTPKKLTEAQY
+405 DGDKTPKKLTEAQY

>member
-1 MACSACAKRR
+1 
-11 QQQANKTRSTP
+11 
-22 TTTRSQNTSG
+22 
-32 AQSQGA
+32 
-38 NLRDKMRFT
+38 
-47 GRQAMSRIEVERI
+47 
-60 PGTVTDG
+60 
-67 LFKFLDQKIAYFSD
+67 
-81 IEREEAIAYIADLDG
+81 
-96 RRRAVALEARGRV
+96 
-109 LAYEEM
+109 
-115 KKLLTLKQGG
+115 
-125 CMSDIKS
+125 MSDIKS

-155 VAEPKKDVVD
+155 VAEPKKDTVD

-183 TTSADLQSDS
+183 TTSVDIQGDS
-193 VPEPIQ
+193 VSEPTQ
-199 SPEVDVEDNDWLNQL
+199 PPEVNNEDDDWLGQL
-214 TVPEPEQQAPVSQT
+214 TVPEPAQSDPAPQTPAAVATEPPVS
-228 PVVPEPEVHE
+228 E
-238 PAPVPSSDDLQ
+238 PAPVLDTDDAQ
-249 RDELV
+249 REELV

-284 KRLRETEIETMRRQ
+284 KRLRETEIETMRKQ
-298 VEQQQQY
+298 VEQQHQY

-341 EFVQFLNSELP
+341 EFAQFLNSELP

-405 DGNKTPKKLTEAQY
+405 DGDKTPKKLTEAQY

>member
-1 MACSACAKRR
+1 
-11 QQQANKTRSTP
+11 
-22 TTTRSQNTSG
+22 
-32 AQSQGA
+32 
-38 NLRDKMRFT
+38 
-47 GRQAMSRIEVERI
+47 
-60 PGTVTDG
+60 
-67 LFKFLDQKIAYFSD
+67 
-81 IEREEAIAYIADLDG
+81 
-96 RRRAVALEARGRV
+96 
-109 LAYEEM
+109 
-115 KKLLTLKQGG
+115 
-125 CMSDIKS
+125 MSDIKS

-155 VAEPKKDVVD
+155 VAEPKKDTTD
-165 VPENTTSVDLQ
+165 VPENATSADIQ
-176 GDSVPET
+176 GDSVPEIP
-183 TTSADLQSDS
+183 TSADIQSDS
-193 VPEPIQ
+193 VPEPAQ
-199 SPEVDVEDNDWLNQL
+199 SSEVSTDDSDWLSQL
-214 TVPEPEQQAPVSQT
+214 TVPEPEQQTPTTQT
-228 PVVPEPEVHE
+228 ITVPEPEVHE
-238 PAPVPSSDDLQ
+238 PTPVPNSDDAQ
-249 RDELV
+249 RAELV

-284 KRLRETEIETMRRQ
+284 KRLRETEIETMRKQ

-305 YQQMQQQSQQS
+305 YQQIQQQSQQS
-316 VSDKVD
+316 ISDKVD

-341 EFVQFLNSELP
+341 EFAQFLNSELP

-405 DGNKTPKKLTEAQY
+405 DGDKTPKKLTEAQY

>member
-1 MACSACAKRR
+1 
-11 QQQANKTRSTP
+11 
-22 TTTRSQNTSG
+22 
-32 AQSQGA
+32 
-38 NLRDKMRFT
+38 
-47 GRQAMSRIEVERI
+47 
-60 PGTVTDG
+60 
-67 LFKFLDQKIAYFSD
+67 
-81 IEREEAIAYIADLDG
+81 
-96 RRRAVALEARGRV
+96 
-109 LAYEEM
+109 
-115 KKLLTLKQGG
+115 
-125 CMSDIKS
+125 MSDVKS

-165 VPENTTSVDLQ
+165 VPENTANADIQS
-176 GDSVPET
+176 DSVPET
-183 TTSADLQSDS
+183 TAGHDIQSDS
-193 VPEPIQ
+193 VSESTQP
-199 SPEVDVEDNDWLNQL
+199 PEVNNEDDDWLGQL
-214 TVPEPEQQAPVSQT
+214 TVPEPEQQTPATQT
-228 PVVPEPEVHE
+228 TTVPEPEVHE
-238 PAPVPSSDDLQ
+238 PSPVSNSDDLQ
-249 RDELV
+249 REELV

-284 KRLRETEIETMRRQ
+284 KRLRETEIETMRKQ

-316 VSDKVD
+316 ISDKVD

-341 EFVQFLNSELP
+341 EFAQFLNSELP

-405 DGNKTPKKLTEAQY
+405 DGDKTPKKLTEAQY

>member
-1 MACSACAKRR
+1 
-11 QQQANKTRSTP
+11 
-22 TTTRSQNTSG
+22 
-32 AQSQGA
+32 
-38 NLRDKMRFT
+38 
-47 GRQAMSRIEVERI
+47 
-60 PGTVTDG
+60 
-67 LFKFLDQKIAYFSD
+67 
-81 IEREEAIAYIADLDG
+81 
-96 RRRAVALEARGRV
+96 
-109 LAYEEM
+109 
-115 KKLLTLKQGG
+115 
-125 CMSDIKS
+125 MSDIKS

-155 VAEPKKDVVD
+155 VAEPTKDTVD
-165 VPENTTSVDLQ
+165 
-176 GDSVPET
+176 VPET
-183 TTSADLQSDS
+183 TTSADIQGDGVPETSTHIDLQSDS
-193 VPEPIQ
+193 VSEPTQ
-199 SPEVDVEDNDWLNQL
+199 SAEVNNEDDDWLGQL
-214 TVPEPEQQAPVSQT
+214 TVPEPAQSDPTPQTPAVVATEPPVS
-228 PVVPEPEVHE
+228 E
-238 PAPVPSSDDLQ
+238 PAPVLDTDDAQ
-249 RDELV
+249 RAELA
-254 RRFQSLTTVD
+254 RRFQNLTTVD

-284 KRLRETEIETMRRQ
+284 KRLRETEIETMRKQ

-316 VSDKVD
+316 ISDKVD

-372 SYVISAMDRFKGSR
+372 SYVISAIDRFKGSR

-405 DGNKTPKKLTEAQY
+405 DGDKTPKKLTEAQY

>member
-1 MACSACAKRR
+1 
-11 QQQANKTRSTP
+11 
-22 TTTRSQNTSG
+22 
-32 AQSQGA
+32 
-38 NLRDKMRFT
+38 
-47 GRQAMSRIEVERI
+47 
-60 PGTVTDG
+60 
-67 LFKFLDQKIAYFSD
+67 
-81 IEREEAIAYIADLDG
+81 
-96 RRRAVALEARGRV
+96 
-109 LAYEEM
+109 
-115 KKLLTLKQGG
+115 
-125 CMSDIKS
+125 MSDIKS

-155 VAEPKKDVVD
+155 VAEPKKDTAV
-165 VPENTTSVDLQ
+165 VPENT
-176 GDSVPET
+176 
-183 TTSADLQSDS
+183 ADADIQSDS
-193 VPEPIQ
+193 VLETTAGHDIQ
-199 SPEVDVEDNDWLNQL
+199 SDSVSEPAQPPEVNNEDDDWLGQL
-214 TVPEPEQQAPVSQT
+214 TVPEPAHSDPVPQTPAAEATEPPVS
-228 PVVPEPEVHE
+228 E
-238 PAPVPSSDDLQ
+238 PAPVLDTDDAQ
-249 RDELV
+249 RAELA
-254 RRFQSLTTVD
+254 RRFQNLTTVD

-279 LEEQI
+279 LDEHI
-284 KRLRETEIETMRRQ
+284 KRLRETEIETMRKQ

-316 VSDKVD
+316 ISDKVD

-341 EFVQFLNSELP
+341 EFAQFLNSELP

>member
-1 MACSACAKRR
+1 
-11 QQQANKTRSTP
+11 
-22 TTTRSQNTSG
+22 
-32 AQSQGA
+32 
-38 NLRDKMRFT
+38 
-47 GRQAMSRIEVERI
+47 
-60 PGTVTDG
+60 
-67 LFKFLDQKIAYFSD
+67 
-81 IEREEAIAYIADLDG
+81 
-96 RRRAVALEARGRV
+96 
-109 LAYEEM
+109 
-115 KKLLTLKQGG
+115 
-125 CMSDIKS
+125 MSDIKS

-155 VAEPKKDVVD
+155 VAEPKKDTVD
-165 VPENTTSVDLQ
+165 VPENTANADIQS
-176 GDSVPET
+176 DSVPET
-183 TTSADLQSDS
+183 TAGHDIQSDS
-193 VPEPIQ
+193 VSESTQP
-199 SPEVDVEDNDWLNQL
+199 PEVNNEDDDWLGQL
-214 TVPEPEQQAPVSQT
+214 TVPEPAQPDPDPDLDPAPQTPAAAATEPPVSEPT
-228 PVVPEPEVHE
+228 PVLGT
-238 PAPVPSSDDLQ
+238 DDSQ
-249 RDELV
+249 REELV

-284 KRLRETEIETMRRQ
+284 KRLRETEIETMRKQ

-305 YQQMQQQSQQS
+305 YQQIQQQSQQS
-316 VSDKVD
+316 ISDKVD

-341 EFVQFLNSELP
+341 EFAQFLNSELP

-405 DGNKTPKKLTEAQY
+405 DGEKAPKKLTEAQY

>member
-1 MACSACAKRR
+1 
-11 QQQANKTRSTP
+11 
-22 TTTRSQNTSG
+22 
-32 AQSQGA
+32 
-38 NLRDKMRFT
+38 
-47 GRQAMSRIEVERI
+47 
-60 PGTVTDG
+60 
-67 LFKFLDQKIAYFSD
+67 
-81 IEREEAIAYIADLDG
+81 
-96 RRRAVALEARGRV
+96 
-109 LAYEEM
+109 
-115 KKLLTLKQGG
+115 
-125 CMSDIKS
+125 
-132 RARLRPRTTSV
+132 
-143 LDAMAAKVTADD
+143 MAAKVTADD
-155 VAEPKKDVVD
+155 VAEPTKDTVD
-165 VPENTTSVDLQ
+165 VPETTTSADIQSDSVPETTTSVDLQ
-176 GDSVPET
+176 GDSVPEP
-183 TTSADLQSDS
+183 SQSS
-193 VPEPIQ
+193 
-199 SPEVDVEDNDWLNQL
+199 EVNNEDDDWLGQL
-214 TVPEPEQQAPVSQT
+214 TVPEPEQQTPATQT
-228 PVVPEPEVHE
+228 TIVPEPEVHE
-238 PAPVPSSDDLQ
+238 PAPVPNSDDSQ
-249 RDELV
+249 REELV

-284 KRLRETEIETMRRQ
+284 KRLRETEIETMRKQ
-298 VEQQQQY
+298 VEQQQQQY

-316 VSDKVD
+316 ISDKVD

-419 INERKKIMSA
+419 ISERKKIMSA